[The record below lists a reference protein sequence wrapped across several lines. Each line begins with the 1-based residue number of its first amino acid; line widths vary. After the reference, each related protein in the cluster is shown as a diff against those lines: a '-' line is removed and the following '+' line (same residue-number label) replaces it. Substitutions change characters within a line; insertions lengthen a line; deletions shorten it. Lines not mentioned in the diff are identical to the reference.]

1 MADANA
7 GQIFTDEDVRRL
19 LAEERGEGDSQGGWS
34 LASQSDNVE
43 VWRKAEDGVPIHLLK
58 ASHRSLS
65 CFCARARPRVCACI
79 INVGMTIK
87 QARMLLSMHCG
98 ARSIRTLTVFLPT
111 LASRS

>member
-34 LASQSDNVE
+34 LASQSNNVQ

-65 CFCARARPRVCACI
+65 CLCVCARPRVCACI

-87 QARMLLSMHCG
+87 QAQMLLSMHCG
-98 ARSIRTLTVFLPT
+98 ARSIRTLTVYLPT